1 MKWMEEW
8 QRFTAADDGFETD
21 EKDLRADIPTVI
33 SFIYVI
39 ILLLQNY
46 RRVPCTPPALKQLLL
61 IRVVPP
67 TTSKCR
73 STRWFASQDTTE
85 NM

>member
-21 EKDLRADIPTVI
+21 EEDLRADVPTLI

-39 ILLLQNY
+39 ILLHQNY
-46 RRVPCTPPALKQLLL
+46 RRVPCTPTAFKQLSL
-61 IRVVPP
+61 IRVVPRTP
-67 TTSKCR
+67 LKCR
-73 STRWFASQDTTE
+73 STR
-85 NM
+85 